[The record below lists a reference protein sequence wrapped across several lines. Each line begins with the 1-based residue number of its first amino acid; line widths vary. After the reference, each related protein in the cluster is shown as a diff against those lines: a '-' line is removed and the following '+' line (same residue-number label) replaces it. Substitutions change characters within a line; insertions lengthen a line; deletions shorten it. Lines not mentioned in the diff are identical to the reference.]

1 MHSDT
6 ITPEM
11 EASGAMTQELLDAMQ
26 AQAPSTRLGRAEDI
40 AATVAM
46 LLSEDR
52 RWINGQVFNVNGGGL
67 MR

>member
-11 EASGAMTQELLDAMQ
+11 EASGAMTQEMLDAMQ
-26 AQAPSTRLGRAEDI
+26 AQTPSTRLGRAEDI

-46 LLSEDR
+46 LLSEGG